1 MDDHVVLVVE
11 DDRAIRELLTE
22 TLATDGF
29 DVVDAADGAEALRLA
44 EQPSLRNRLCMVL
57 LDMQL
62 PIVDGLFVLRRLEQ
76 SHPDLPIIAMSA
88 SSAHLKA
95 AEKAGATATLAKP
108 FELVD
113 VLDAVDRHCKPQE

>member
-11 DDRAIRELLTE
+11 DDRVIRELLTE

-29 DVVDAADGAEALRLA
+29 NVVDAADGAEALKLA
-44 EQPSLRNRLCMVL
+44 EQPSLRIRQCMVL

-62 PIVDGLFVLRRLEQ
+62 PVVDGLFVLRRLER

-88 SSAHLKA
+88 SSSHLKA
-95 AEKAGATATLAKP
+95 AEQAGAIATLAKP

-113 VLDAVDRHCKPQE
+113 VLAAVDHHCKMPE